1 MNIFKK
7 ITLFFII
14 ILGSTFL
21 YADIFK
27 DKKVSDFLPSQ
38 EAFKVSAVVDKNK
51 INIFFQIADG
61 YYLYKDKIYIE
72 SNYVQSSKTVFPEH
86 KIIEDEFF
94 GKSKIFD
101 KGFQLEVEYELVNNF
116 NNDESKY
123 FFIHYQGCATKGL
136 CYPPEKKDIPL
147 NFSSNILSNNNPNDL
162 KSEQMKISEKIVGQN
177 ILMSSLLFLGLG
189 ILLSFTP
196 CVLPMIPILS
206 GIILRP
212 NDLGVDK
219 NSFLSIYY
227 VLGLVFVYTLIGF
240 LLGFTSSSNN
250 IQILFQHP
258 ISILLFASI
267 LILLAFSMFGFY
279 KFQMASNIQNWAA
292 NLSKKFNSGDKFGA
306 IIMGSLS
313 ALIIGPCVGPPL
325 AGLFIYITTT
335 NVDPFVPPLLL
346 FNLSVGMGIPL
357 ILYGFL
363 MGKFLPKVGN
373 WMKFINYFFGIL
385 LILASI
391 ILIDRVFPIFSFD
404 KDDDRNSLSFE
415 TVRSIKSLEDSIKSN
430 NKYIMIG
437 VYADWCIEC
446 KRMEAITF
454 KDADV
459 KNSLRQ
465 FKLIKI
471 DVTENSDI
479 DKGMLE
485 YFGILGPPAYF
496 FYNKNNRIEQFDIQ
510 GYLGPKSFVEHV
522 FLLKEFER

>member
-1 MNIFKK
+1 MSISRK

-27 DKKVSDFLPSQ
+27 EKNDSDFLPSY

-72 SNYVQSSKTVFPEH
+72 SNYIQSSKIIFPKH
-86 KIIEDEFF
+86 KIFEDEFF
-94 GKSKIFD
+94 GKSKIYD
-101 KGFQLEVEYELVNNF
+101 KDFQLGIEYELVNNLD
-116 NNDESKY
+116 NDKSKY
-123 FFIHYQGCATKGL
+123 FFIHYQGCAIKGL
-136 CYPPEKKDIPL
+136 CYPPEKKNIPL
-147 NFSSNILSNNNPNDL
+147 NLSSDILINNNPGKF
-162 KSEQMKISEKIVGQN
+162 KSEQMEISEKILSEN

-206 GIILRP
+206 GILLRS
-212 NDLGVDK
+212 NDLDTDK
-219 NSFLSIYY
+219 KSFLSIYY

-279 KFQMASNIQNWAA
+279 KFQISSNIQNWAA
-292 NLSKKFNSGDKFGA
+292 NLSKKLNSGDKFGA
-306 IIMGSLS
+306 IVMGSLS

-363 MGKFLPKVGN
+363 MGKFLPKVGS
-373 WMKFINYFFGIL
+373 WMKFVNYFFGIL

-404 KDDDRNSLSFE
+404 NNDDRNNLSFE
-415 TVRSIKSLEDSIKSN
+415 TIGSIKSLEDSIKSHN
-430 NKYIMIG
+430 QYIMIG

-454 KDADV
+454 KDINV
-459 KNSLRQ
+459 QNSLRQ
-465 FKLIKI
+465 FKLIKV
-471 DVTENSDI
+471 DVTENSDM
-479 DKGMLE
+479 DKDMLE

-510 GYLGPKSFVEHV
+510 GYLGPKSFVDHV

>member
-1 MNIFKK
+1 MSISRK
-7 ITLFFII
+7 ITLFLII

-27 DKKVSDFLPSQ
+27 EKKDSDFLPSY

-72 SNYVQSSKTVFPEH
+72 SNYIQSSKIIFPKH
-86 KIIEDEFF
+86 KIFEDEFF

-101 KGFQLEVEYELVNNF
+101 KDFQLGIEYELVNNLD
-116 NNDESKY
+116 NDKSKY
-123 FFIHYQGCATKGL
+123 FFIHYQGCAIKGL
-136 CYPPEKKDIPL
+136 CYPPEKKNIPL
-147 NFSSNILSNNNPNDL
+147 NLSSDILINNNPAKF
-162 KSEQMKISEKIVGQN
+162 KSEQMEISEKIVSEN

-196 CVLPMIPILS
+196 CVLPMVPILS
-206 GIILRP
+206 GILLKS
-212 NDLGVDK
+212 NDLGTDK
-219 NSFLSIYY
+219 KSFLSIYY

-279 KFQMASNIQNWAA
+279 KFQISSNIQNWAA
-292 NLSKKFNSGDKFGA
+292 NLSKKLNSGDKFGA
-306 IIMGSLS
+306 IVMGSLS

-363 MGKFLPKVGN
+363 MGKFLPKVGG
-373 WMKFINYFFGIL
+373 WMKFVNYFFGIL

-404 KDDDRNSLSFE
+404 NNDDRNNLSFE
-415 TVRSIKSLEDSIKSN
+415 TVGSIKSLEDSIKSHN
-430 NKYIMIG
+430 QYIMIG

-454 KDADV
+454 KDIDV
-459 KNSLRQ
+459 QNSLRQ
-465 FKLIKI
+465 FKLIKV
-471 DVTENSDI
+471 DVTENSDM
-479 DKGMLE
+479 DKDMLE

-496 FYNKNNRIEQFDIQ
+496 FYHKNNRIEQFDIQ
-510 GYLGPKSFVEHV
+510 GYLGPKSFVDHV